1 MAKFASLSVMFIA
14 AMVIAIVASHAE
26 AVVTCGTVAT
36 DLSPCLDYVRMGGA
50 IPTMCCNGNIVELIT
65 VAFKSLSC

>member
-1 MAKFASLSVMFIA
+1 MAKVASLAVVCIA
-14 AMVIAIVASHAE
+14 AMLIAIVASHAE

-50 IPTMCCNGNIVELIT
+50 IPAMCCNGNIVELIT
-65 VAFKSLSC
+65 ISFKSLSS